1 MPVFGLNNGLI
12 PIVAYNY
19 GAGKRSRLVKAI
31 KCSLVYAF
39 ALLFVGFIVFQTVP
53 AALLGMFEASEEMLA
68 IGVPALHIIGIHF
81 LAAWFCIIAGSVF
94 QALGNGVYSLVVSVA
109 RQLVVLLPVAYIL
122 AQLGGLNAVWWSFPI
137 AEMMSLCVSAL
148 FMILHLYALS
158 MECAA
163 IMLVIF
169 LVMFLLYFRFSPK
182 DALVVILTPMCFALK
197 IPYVMPLAMGLLGTP
212 ASAVSVGCG
221 VVVSFLIGHVTDNAT
236 AIMSMDSDD
245 MATRFRFIIDS
256 FLDNK
261 EMLFT
266 IAAFAVTI
274 TVVYLIRRMS
284 VDYAWTIAII
294 AGALTDVVLLLVGDL
309 MFDTNVSFGGIIIG
323 TIIAV
328 LIAKVVEFFSF
339 NLDYSRTEKVQFE
352 DDEYYYYVKAIP
364 KFTVS
369 TPSRTVKRINATRK
383 HSSGSHPKNNN

>member
-1 MPVFGLNNGLI
+1 MTT
-12 PIVAYNY
+12 
-19 GAGKRSRLVKAI
+19 
-31 KCSLVYAF
+31 
-39 ALLFVGFIVFQTVP
+39 LL
-53 AALLGMFEASEEMLA
+53 
-68 IGVPALHIIGIHF
+68 
-81 LAAWFCIIAGSVF
+81 
-94 QALGNGVYSLVVSVA
+94 VA
-109 RQLVVLLPVAYIL
+109 RQYIKTFISKYEVYLKPLMKLIIALAALMMINGKIGYMHRLDSISIVLIIALMC
-122 AQLGGLNAVWWSFPI
+122 SFMPMNFI
-137 AEMMSLCVSAL
+137 IFVSAL
-148 FMILHLYALS
+148 FTILHLYALS
-158 MECAA
+158 LECAA

-182 DALVVILTPMCFALK
+182 DALVVILTPVCFVLK

-221 VVVSFLIGHVTDNAT
+221 VVVSFLIDHVADSAT
-236 AIMSMDSDD
+236 VIMGMDSDD

-261 EMLFT
+261 EMLLT
-266 IAAFAVTI
+266 IAAFAATI
-274 TVVYLIRRMS
+274 IVVYLLRRMS
-284 VDYAWTIAII
+284 IDYAWTIAII

-309 MFDTNVSFGGIIIG
+309 MFDTNVSFGGIIVG
-323 TIIAV
+323 TIISV

-369 TPSRTVKRINATRK
+369 APSRTVKRINATRK
-383 HSSGSHPKNNN
+383 RSSGSHAK

>member
-1 MPVFGLNNGLI
+1 MTT
-12 PIVAYNY
+12 
-19 GAGKRSRLVKAI
+19 
-31 KCSLVYAF
+31 
-39 ALLFVGFIVFQTVP
+39 LL
-53 AALLGMFEASEEMLA
+53 
-68 IGVPALHIIGIHF
+68 
-81 LAAWFCIIAGSVF
+81 
-94 QALGNGVYSLVVSVA
+94 VA
-109 RQLVVLLPVAYIL
+109 RQYIKTFISKYEVYLKPLMKLVIALAAMMMLNGKIGYMHRLDSISIVLIIALMC
-122 AQLGGLNAVWWSFPI
+122 SFMPMNFI
-137 AEMMSLCVSAL
+137 IFVSAL

-158 MECAA
+158 LECAA

-182 DALVVILTPMCFALK
+182 DALVVILTPMCFVLK
-197 IPYVMPLAMGLLGTP
+197 IPYAMPLAMGLLGTP

-261 EMLFT
+261 EMLLT
-266 IAAFAVTI
+266 IAAFAATI

-284 VDYAWTIAII
+284 VDHAWTIAII

-323 TIIAV
+323 TLIAV

>member
-1 MPVFGLNNGLI
+1 MTT
-12 PIVAYNY
+12 
-19 GAGKRSRLVKAI
+19 
-31 KCSLVYAF
+31 
-39 ALLFVGFIVFQTVP
+39 LL
-53 AALLGMFEASEEMLA
+53 
-68 IGVPALHIIGIHF
+68 
-81 LAAWFCIIAGSVF
+81 
-94 QALGNGVYSLVVSVA
+94 VA
-109 RQLVVLLPVAYIL
+109 RQYIKTFISKYEVYLKPLMKLVIALAAMMMLNGKIGYMHRLDSISIVLIIALMC
-122 AQLGGLNAVWWSFPI
+122 SFMPMNFI
-137 AEMMSLCVSAL
+137 IFVSAL

-158 MECAA
+158 LECAA

-182 DALVVILTPMCFALK
+182 DALVVILTPMCFVLK

-261 EMLFT
+261 EMLLT
-266 IAAFAVTI
+266 IAAFAATI

-284 VDYAWTIAII
+284 VDHAWTIAII

>member
-1 MPVFGLNNGLI
+1 MTT
-12 PIVAYNY
+12 
-19 GAGKRSRLVKAI
+19 
-31 KCSLVYAF
+31 
-39 ALLFVGFIVFQTVP
+39 LL
-53 AALLGMFEASEEMLA
+53 
-68 IGVPALHIIGIHF
+68 
-81 LAAWFCIIAGSVF
+81 
-94 QALGNGVYSLVVSVA
+94 VA
-109 RQLVVLLPVAYIL
+109 RQYIKTFISKYEVYLKPLMKLVIALAAMMMLNGKIGYMHRLDSISIVLIIALMC
-122 AQLGGLNAVWWSFPI
+122 SFMPMNFI
-137 AEMMSLCVSAL
+137 IFVSAL

>member
-1 MPVFGLNNGLI
+1 MTT
-12 PIVAYNY
+12 
-19 GAGKRSRLVKAI
+19 
-31 KCSLVYAF
+31 
-39 ALLFVGFIVFQTVP
+39 LL
-53 AALLGMFEASEEMLA
+53 
-68 IGVPALHIIGIHF
+68 
-81 LAAWFCIIAGSVF
+81 
-94 QALGNGVYSLVVSVA
+94 VA
-109 RQLVVLLPVAYIL
+109 RQYIKTFISKYEVYLKPLMKLVIALAAMMMLNGKIGYMHRLDSISIVLIIALMC
-122 AQLGGLNAVWWSFPI
+122 SFMPMNFI
-137 AEMMSLCVSAL
+137 IFVSAL

-158 MECAA
+158 LECAA

-182 DALVVILTPMCFALK
+182 DALVVILTPMCFVLK
-197 IPYVMPLAMGLLGTP
+197 IPYAMPLAMGLLGTP

-221 VVVSFLIGHVTDNAT
+221 VVVSFLIGHITDNAT

-261 EMLFT
+261 EMLLT
-266 IAAFAVTI
+266 IAAFAATI

-284 VDYAWTIAII
+284 VDHAWTIAII

>member
-1 MPVFGLNNGLI
+1 
-12 PIVAYNY
+12 
-19 GAGKRSRLVKAI
+19 
-31 KCSLVYAF
+31 
-39 ALLFVGFIVFQTVP
+39 
-53 AALLGMFEASEEMLA
+53 
-68 IGVPALHIIGIHF
+68 
-81 LAAWFCIIAGSVF
+81 
-94 QALGNGVYSLVVSVA
+94 
-109 RQLVVLLPVAYIL
+109 
-122 AQLGGLNAVWWSFPI
+122 
-137 AEMMSLCVSAL
+137 
-148 FMILHLYALS
+148 
-158 MECAA
+158 
-163 IMLVIF
+163 MLVIF

>member
-1 MPVFGLNNGLI
+1 MTT
-12 PIVAYNY
+12 
-19 GAGKRSRLVKAI
+19 
-31 KCSLVYAF
+31 
-39 ALLFVGFIVFQTVP
+39 LL
-53 AALLGMFEASEEMLA
+53 
-68 IGVPALHIIGIHF
+68 
-81 LAAWFCIIAGSVF
+81 
-94 QALGNGVYSLVVSVA
+94 VA
-109 RQLVVLLPVAYIL
+109 RQYIKTFISKYEVYLKPLMKLVIALAAMMMLNGKIGYMHRLDSISIVLIIALMC
-122 AQLGGLNAVWWSFPI
+122 SFMPMNFI
-137 AEMMSLCVSAL
+137 IFVSAL

-158 MECAA
+158 LECAA

-182 DALVVILTPMCFALK
+182 DALVVILMPMCFVLK
-197 IPYVMPLAMGLLGTP
+197 IPYAMPLAMGLLGTP

-261 EMLFT
+261 EMLLT
-266 IAAFAVTI
+266 IAAFAATI

-284 VDYAWTIAII
+284 VDHAWTIAII

>member
-1 MPVFGLNNGLI
+1 MTT
-12 PIVAYNY
+12 
-19 GAGKRSRLVKAI
+19 
-31 KCSLVYAF
+31 
-39 ALLFVGFIVFQTVP
+39 LL
-53 AALLGMFEASEEMLA
+53 
-68 IGVPALHIIGIHF
+68 
-81 LAAWFCIIAGSVF
+81 
-94 QALGNGVYSLVVSVA
+94 VA
-109 RQLVVLLPVAYIL
+109 RQYIKTFISKYEVYLKPLMKLVIALAAMMMLNGKIGYMHRLDSISIVLIIALMC
-122 AQLGGLNAVWWSFPI
+122 SFMPMNFI
-137 AEMMSLCVSAL
+137 IFVSAL

-158 MECAA
+158 MGCAA

>member
-1 MPVFGLNNGLI
+1 MTT
-12 PIVAYNY
+12 
-19 GAGKRSRLVKAI
+19 
-31 KCSLVYAF
+31 
-39 ALLFVGFIVFQTVP
+39 LL
-53 AALLGMFEASEEMLA
+53 
-68 IGVPALHIIGIHF
+68 
-81 LAAWFCIIAGSVF
+81 
-94 QALGNGVYSLVVSVA
+94 VA
-109 RQLVVLLPVAYIL
+109 RQYIKTFISKYEVYLKPLMKLVIALAAMMMLNGKIGYMHRLDSISIVLIIALMC
-122 AQLGGLNAVWWSFPI
+122 SFMPMNFI
-137 AEMMSLCVSAL
+137 IFVSAL

-383 HSSGSHPKNNN
+383 HSSGSHPKNKN

>member
-1 MPVFGLNNGLI
+1 MTT
-12 PIVAYNY
+12 
-19 GAGKRSRLVKAI
+19 
-31 KCSLVYAF
+31 
-39 ALLFVGFIVFQTVP
+39 LL
-53 AALLGMFEASEEMLA
+53 
-68 IGVPALHIIGIHF
+68 
-81 LAAWFCIIAGSVF
+81 
-94 QALGNGVYSLVVSVA
+94 VA
-109 RQLVVLLPVAYIL
+109 RQYIKTFISKYEVYLKPLMKLVIALAAMMMLNGKIGYMHRLDSISIVLIIALMC
-122 AQLGGLNAVWWSFPI
+122 SFMPMNFI
-137 AEMMSLCVSAL
+137 IFVSAL

-158 MECAA
+158 LECAA

-182 DALVVILTPMCFALK
+182 DALVVILTPMCFVLK
-197 IPYVMPLAMGLLGTP
+197 IPYAMPLAMGLLGTP

>member
-1 MPVFGLNNGLI
+1 MTT
-12 PIVAYNY
+12 
-19 GAGKRSRLVKAI
+19 
-31 KCSLVYAF
+31 
-39 ALLFVGFIVFQTVP
+39 LL
-53 AALLGMFEASEEMLA
+53 
-68 IGVPALHIIGIHF
+68 
-81 LAAWFCIIAGSVF
+81 
-94 QALGNGVYSLVVSVA
+94 VA
-109 RQLVVLLPVAYIL
+109 RQYIKTFISKYEVYLKPLMKLVIALAAMMMLNGKIGYMHRLDSISIVLIIALMF
-122 AQLGGLNAVWWSFPI
+122 SFMPMNFI
-137 AEMMSLCVSAL
+137 IFVSAL

>member
-1 MPVFGLNNGLI
+1 MTT
-12 PIVAYNY
+12 
-19 GAGKRSRLVKAI
+19 
-31 KCSLVYAF
+31 
-39 ALLFVGFIVFQTVP
+39 LL
-53 AALLGMFEASEEMLA
+53 
-68 IGVPALHIIGIHF
+68 
-81 LAAWFCIIAGSVF
+81 
-94 QALGNGVYSLVVSVA
+94 VA
-109 RQLVVLLPVAYIL
+109 RQYIKTFISKYEVYLKPLMKLVIALAALMMLNGKIGYMHRLDSISIVLIIALMC
-122 AQLGGLNAVWWSFPI
+122 SFMPMNFI
-137 AEMMSLCVSAL
+137 IFVSAL

-158 MECAA
+158 LECAA

-182 DALVVILTPMCFALK
+182 DALVVILTPMCFVLK

-261 EMLFT
+261 EMLLT
-266 IAAFAVTI
+266 IAAFAATI
-274 TVVYLIRRMS
+274 IVVYIIRRMS

-383 HSSGSHPKNNN
+383 HPSGSHPKNNN